1 MAMDGSIV
9 RCPKCG
15 QANRVPAGSS
25 GKTIRCGKCR
35 TELEAAAGGGA
46 PVALTDASFASRAG
60 AESRMVVD
68 FWAAWC
74 GPCRIIAPVIESLAA
89 ARGDVVFAKVNVD
102 ENPRTAA
109 TFGIQSIPTL
119 VFLSRGTEKG
129 RLVGAVGEGQIRQAL
144 AQYLA

>member
-1 MAMDGSIV
+1 MERGIV

-15 QANRVPAGSS
+15 QANRVPAGSG

-35 TELEAAAGGGA
+35 TELGAPAGGGA
-46 PVALTDASFASRAG
+46 PVTLTDASFTSRAG

-119 VFLSRGTEKG
+119 VFLANGREKG
-129 RLVGAVGEGQIRQAL
+129 RLVGAVGEGQIRQAI